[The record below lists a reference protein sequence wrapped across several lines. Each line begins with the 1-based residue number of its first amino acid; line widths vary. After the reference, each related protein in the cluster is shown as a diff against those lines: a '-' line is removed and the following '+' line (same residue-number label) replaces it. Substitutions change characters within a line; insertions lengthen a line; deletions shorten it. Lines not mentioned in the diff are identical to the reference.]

1 MKAQRH
7 VSCFGFDFFPEDASG
22 QDLGHGAVAAA
33 SDVCSAWSQ
42 RQLQHAG
49 QDVCDAHTLQAQ
61 GARDFFLL
69 LLKHSVL
76 NGFKDI

>member
-7 VSCFGFDFFPEDASG
+7 VSCFGSDFFSEDASG

-33 SDVCSAWSQ
+33 SDVCSASYNVHD
-42 RQLQHAG
+42 RTRVMHMPSRPR
-49 QDVCDAHTLQAQ
+49 VSV
-61 GARDFFLL
+61 RDFSL

-76 NGFKDI
+76 NRFKDI